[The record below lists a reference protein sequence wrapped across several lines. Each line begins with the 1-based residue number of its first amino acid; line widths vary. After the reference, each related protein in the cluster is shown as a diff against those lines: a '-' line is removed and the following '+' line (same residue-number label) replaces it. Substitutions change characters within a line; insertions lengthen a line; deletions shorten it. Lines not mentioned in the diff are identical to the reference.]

1 MKIESCCREQ
11 LRTHDGLVPF
21 IFKISITVHK
31 ECASQ
36 TEELIDTHFLS
47 PAVSF
52 PNFIFN
58 LRDGLLESASSND
71 KSCEPSLS
79 SNNFFLLC
87 FLCLCFLCFF
97 WSGNSFVSEIHQLHS
112 FFNLI
117 TIIVINLA
125 FNNTL
130 PNKEIAAMTMNYE
143 QWKNTAVAYSP
154 ITGHNTSICLL
165 GVRNITKSC
174 LDIYLLSVC
183 YIQSTW
189 TSQSKHKTEKKYK
202 FSNIL

>member
-11 LRTHDGLVPF
+11 LRTYDGLVPF
-21 IFKISITVHK
+21 IFKISITIHK
-31 ECASQ
+31 ECASK

-79 SNNFFLLC
+79 SNSFFLLC

-97 WSGNSFVSEIHQLHS
+97 
-112 FFNLI
+112 
-117 TIIVINLA
+117 
-125 FNNTL
+125 
-130 PNKEIAAMTMNYE
+130 
-143 QWKNTAVAYSP
+143 
-154 ITGHNTSICLL
+154 
-165 GVRNITKSC
+165 
-174 LDIYLLSVC
+174 
-183 YIQSTW
+183 
-189 TSQSKHKTEKKYK
+189 
-202 FSNIL
+202 